1 MITVPFAD
9 TTPQRIIYVSTTGS
23 STGTGSQ
30 NDPLASIQAAVN
42 MATPGTT
49 IMVEAGTY
57 VENVKFNVSGLP
69 YAPICLV
76 SADGPGA
83 AKILPGAASAS
94 ATIEA
99 FGEENIVISG
109 FDVSGGN
116 VHDNG
121 IQFGMSGMN
130 INDLTKN
137 IVIKDNIVH
146 DTKKDSIKV
155 SQGDHIYVVDNTV
168 SHAGD
173 QGVDFVAVTNGV
185 IARNDISYITG
196 PAAVFAKGGSTNIL
210 IAENRV
216 THASVDGIEVGGYS
230 GAGFTYFRP
239 GYTGWQAKNVTVI
252 DNIVQDVGK
261 RPLDILG
268 AQDCLITHNFFQSNP
283 NYYYVVT
290 IGPDNHT
297 PPLNSSNITLSDNVF
312 DRSAHWLQLLP
323 GQGNGL
329 QLADNHFDGVWQG
342 GSAGPHS
349 GPLDYDMSWLPQG
362 ETISWTVPATVSG
375 TTGDDS
381 LAGTWRSDTICGN
394 GGADTLA
401 GGAGNDLYLADGSD
415 RMVETKSG
423 GTDTVL
429 SSVDCTLDN
438 NVENLRLAGAADLHG
453 IGNSLPNVIV
463 GNIGNNYLDG
473 GSANDRVDGGAG
485 NDTVMGGAGNDVLS
499 GGDGDDRLDGGSGN
513 DRLTGGAGSD
523 TFVFTSL
530 KATDVITDYQ
540 AGVDHIEIQGTPT
553 QTADLHIAATT
564 GGSLITWN
572 HGACHVVV
580 TGVDPS
586 QLLAPGGM

>member
-1 MITVPFAD
+1 
-9 TTPQRIIYVSTTGS
+9 
-23 STGTGSQ
+23 
-30 NDPLASIQAAVN
+30 IQAAVN

-57 VENVKFNVSGLP
+57 VENIKFNVSGLP

-83 AKILPGAASAS
+83 AKILPGAANAS

-130 INDLTKN
+130 FNDLTKN

-146 DTKKDSIKV
+146 DTKKDSIKI

-173 QGVDFVAVTNGV
+173 QGIDFVAVTNSV

-210 IAENRV
+210 IAENKV

-230 GAGFTYFRP
+230 KDLTYFRP
-239 GYTGWQAKNVTVI
+239 GYTGWEANNVTVI

-261 RPLDILG
+261 RPLDILA
-268 AQDCLITHNFFQSNP
+268 AQNCVITHNSVKSNR
-283 NYYYVVT
+283 NYYYGVT
-290 IGPDNHT
+290 IGPDDPT
-297 PPLNSSNITLSDNVF
+297 PALNSPTLTLSDNVF
-312 DRSAHWLQLLP
+312 DRGAHWLQLLP

-329 QLADNHFDGVWQG
+329 QLVDNHFDGVWQG
-342 GSAGPHS
+342 PAGPHS
-349 GPLDYDMSWLPQG
+349 GPLDYDMPWLPQG
-362 ETISWTVPATVSG
+362 ETISWTVPATVTG
-375 TTGDDS
+375 TAGNDS

-401 GGAGNDLYLADGSD
+401 SGSGNDLYLVDGTD
-415 RMVETKSG
+415 RIVETKSG

-429 SSVDCTLDN
+429 SSVDYTLDS
-438 NVENLRLAGAADLHG
+438 NVENLRLAGGADLHG
-453 IGNSLPNVIV
+453 IGNSLPNSNV
-463 GNIGNNYLDG
+463 GTI
-473 GSANDRVDGGAG
+473 R
-485 NDTVMGGAGNDVLS
+485 
-499 GGDGDDRLDGGSGN
+499 
-513 DRLTGGAGSD
+513 
-523 TFVFTSL
+523 
-530 KATDVITDYQ
+530 
-540 AGVDHIEIQGTPT
+540 
-553 QTADLHIAATT
+553 
-564 GGSLITWN
+564 
-572 HGACHVVV
+572 
-580 TGVDPS
+580 
-586 QLLAPGGM
+586 